1 MTHSETNEML
11 AIFHSPI
18 ATFSVGDGVLV
29 LVTVPVARNLGYVA
43 HFLLAG
49 PVLAARLEVLLF
61 LLLHR
66 RQKTL
71 EQNENLLDQV
81 DLERERERE
90 SHDDLEG
97 IHIEECNKF
106 CCANIDLSSLFL

>member
-18 ATFSVGDGVLV
+18 ATFTVGDGVLV
-29 LVTVPVARNLGYVA
+29 LVAVPVARNLGHVA

-71 EQNENLLDQV
+71 EQNEHLLDHV
-81 DLERERERE
+81 DLEREGE

-97 IHIEECNKF
+97 IHIVECNKF